1 MVFCPR
7 CGIFNESME
16 RDNRYIFYPEDFIT
30 VAKNIAAKYANDK
43 IALDIIGAAT
53 HEYTKW
59 SSGRTTTFFEI
70 DLKRSL
76 AIYDSGKSLYEV
88 VEYSYFLQIR
98 NSYRFATKELED
110 AVIQWRFADAN
121 IGKKIRHL

>member
-16 RDNRYIFYPEDFIT
+16 RDNRYIFYPEDFII

-43 IALDIIGAAT
+43 VALDIICAAT

-59 SSGRTTTFFEI
+59 SNGRTTTFFEI

-76 AIYDSGKSLYEV
+76 TIYDSGKSLYEV

-110 AVIQWRFADAN
+110 AVILWRSADAN
-121 IGKKIRHL
+121 VGKKIRHL